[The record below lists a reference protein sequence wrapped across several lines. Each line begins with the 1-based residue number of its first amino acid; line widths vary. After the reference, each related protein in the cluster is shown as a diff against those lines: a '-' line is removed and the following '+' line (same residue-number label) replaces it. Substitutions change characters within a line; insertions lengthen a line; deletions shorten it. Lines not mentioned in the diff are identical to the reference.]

1 MPTCVEVRES
11 LIDIGGLSTA
21 AQILAL
27 ALHAK
32 RFEGCYRKTR
42 RVATSVSLFALGTFT
57 PRELLERGLV
67 RCDQFQP
74 HVYERMMRAVD
85 GVVAGQ
91 WMRPHAA
98 AAVAGRPR
106 L

>member
-11 LIDIGGLSTA
+11 LIDFGGLSTA

-57 PRELLERGLV
+57 PRELLERGLE